1 MADKRYGQGCALS
14 VEALE
19 AKQLLAADCGLEDA
33 PAVEAAAS
41 VADTSVTPLDVGET
55 TQIALPTDLPEQF
68 TTTIDFEGQTLTL
81 ELDKNSVFGENT
93 KFLID
98 DGSGQLVEVKGVD
111 RSYLGQVAEHPDYVV
126 SGVLSPNG
134 LSASIIRPGLKSIV
148 IDPSHATPG
157 VHFVSL
163 AADVAHDHDGDG
175 IPDHTAEEHQNET
188 DGGHPP
194 GCTCAGCCGESSS
207 EPADPETAA
216 SVDPIT
222 VDQQAPAEANGP
234 SGDGG
239 PSTATLPPTRVMN
252 VYEFEVGVDVG
263 TNALQ
268 NNYGGGTTAQKVATA
283 MAEVQKIPGNLDAR
297 YLHSTGIK
305 HRLGT
310 IIIRTDGDPFT
321 VNNGNDSSGLSAF
334 RSYWNNNPG
343 IVGNTHDLAVFHVRA
358 SPSGLAFVGTAGTSS
373 GYALSAS
380 NGPSSWADGTLV
392 HEFGHSWNL
401 PHVNDGR
408 NIGMFYENRP
418 RDNNGSS
425 SAGGRNDF
433 ISPMDG
439 RGAHN
444 IGRFATDE
452 ALRVIARRN
461 IRLGA
466 GDLINDP
473 GEVKP
478 FGHRD
483 SLQVGTDPVTVDVI
497 ANDYDVNNDVLDLE
511 LLDTVSLLGGTIA
524 LSQGTGPGGRN
535 ELIYTPPAGGAD
547 GDFFHYTVVDSTGRS
562 DFGAVH
568 VTSAVIG
575 VDTALD
581 FYSYDPGTSDSPV
594 FNNPNA
600 NPPIQ
605 AIRLTPQ
612 TAGDV
617 SWSGSVTAID
627 RGSDAG
633 NAYNRDFI
641 TGTSPVTWSH
651 KIENGRWRVTVN
663 MTDADRNLD
672 NMYVNGEGQPGLT
685 DLDRPIGSNQ
695 TVSFDVDVLD
705 GELNLEFGDADTV
718 NPLWAVNRINLQQL
732 EAFVAPLL
740 EGDYNEDGVVDAAD
754 YTVYLDAFGQDVAAP
769 FDGADGNGSG
779 TIDAGDRDVWAA
791 NYGAQLVTVPL
802 INATLGNG
810 EFAVD
815 NVADASLTGGGSDTI
830 SVILERDRALR
841 GSSASGRGVKVLG
854 WEVVRVSYSGGNGAF
869 GLDGNYG
876 FATDAGTGPGQ
887 TGQAFVNSGVV
898 NVISDTITR
907 DFKAGEKLDL
917 SYLLG
922 SDANGATA
930 SVQATVSLVFDVGLP
945 SERTTTLAAR
955 SATGL
960 TTPAITEEYTL
971 AADASSLSVRF
982 LLDGVET
989 GERTLLDSVT
999 LDLTTSSAFA
1009 ASASSVAA
1017 SPLTTSAASETA
1029 DQEIEEAP
1037 TQDTGV
1043 RQRVGFAEV
1052 RGAFRSAELAV
1063 ASRDSV
1069 LAVSAAPDQSDLLL
1083 LATVGVAQEDD
1094 SLAEALA
1101 ASEEDPADAAFDSLG
1116 DDLLASAF

>member
-98 DGSGQLVEVKGVD
+98 DGSGQLVEVEGVD

-194 GCTCAGCCGESSS
+194 GCTCAGCCGETSS
-207 EPADPETAA
+207 EPADQETAA

-222 VDQQAPAEANGP
+222 VDPQAPAEANGP

-268 NNYGGGTTAQKVATA
+268 NNYGSGTTAQKVATA

-321 VNNGNDSSGLSAF
+321 VSNGNDTAGLNAF
-334 RSYWNNNPG
+334 RSYWNSNPG
-343 IVGNTHDLAVFHVRA
+343 IVGNTHDLAVFHIRSA
-358 SPSGLAFVGTAGTSS
+358 PSGLAFVGTAGTSS

-380 NGPSSWADGTLV
+380 NGPSSWADGTLA

-418 RDNNGSS
+418 RNNNGSTT
-425 SAGGRNDF
+425 AGGRDDY

-439 RGAHN
+439 SGDHN
-444 IGRFATDE
+444 IGRLATDE
-452 ALRVIARRN
+452 ALRVLARRN
-461 IRLGA
+461 IRLGS
-466 GDLINDP
+466 GDLISDP

-483 SLQVGTDPVTVDVI
+483 ELEVGLTPVVFDVI
-497 ANDYDVNNDVLDLE
+497 ANDYDVNNDVLDVE
-511 LLDTVSLLGGTIA
+511 LLDTVSFLGGTIS
-524 LSQGTGPGGRN
+524 LSAGTGPGGRN
-535 ELIYTPPAGGAD
+535 EIIYTPPAGGGE

-568 VTSAVIG
+568 VTSAFIG
-575 VDTALD
+575 VNTGQD
-581 FYSYDPGTSDSPV
+581 FYSYDPGTTDSPV
-594 FNNPNA
+594 FNNPV
-600 NPPIQ
+600 Q
-605 AIRLTPQ
+605 AVRLTPQ
-612 TAGDV
+612 TIGDV
-617 SWSGSVTAID
+617 SWSAPVQAVD
-627 RGSDAG
+627 RGDSAG
-633 NAYNRDFI
+633 NAYNRDLIF
-641 TGTSPVTWSH
+641 GTSAVTWSH
-651 KIENGRWRVTVN
+651 KIENGRWQVTVN
-663 MTDADRNLD
+663 MSDPSNNLD

-685 DLDRPIGSNQ
+685 DLDRPIGTNN
-695 TVSFDVDVLD
+695 TVSFEVDVLD

-754 YTVYLDAFGQDVAAP
+754 YTVYLDALGQDVAAP

-791 NYGAQLVTVPL
+791 NYGAELVTVPL

-815 NVADASLTGGGSDTI
+815 NLGDASSVGGGTETL

-841 GSSASGRGVKVLG
+841 GTSGANRGVAVLG
-854 WEVVRVSYSGGNGAF
+854 WEVRRDSYNGGNPALGV
-869 GLDGNYG
+869 DGNYG

-887 TGQAFVNSGVV
+887 TGQAFVNSGDASVV
-898 NVISDTITR
+898 SDAISR
-907 DFKAGEKLDL
+907 DFFAGESLQL

-922 SDANGATA
+922 TDAGATTE
-930 SVQATVSLVFDVGLP
+930 VEATVSLLFDVGLP
-945 SERTTTLAAR
+945 TARTHNFAVR

-971 AADASSLSVRF
+971 AAPATTLSVQF
-982 LLDGVET
+982 IIGGVEV
-989 GERTLLDSVT
+989 GRRALLDSVV
-999 LDLTTSSAFA
+999 LDLTTSSALA
-1009 ASASSVAA
+1009 ASASSAVA
-1017 SPLTTSAASETA
+1017 SPLTAVAASETA
-1029 DQEIEEAP
+1029 AQEVDATEEAP

-1043 RQRVGFAEV
+1043 RQRVGFAAV
-1052 RGAFRSAELAV
+1052 RGAFRSAELTV

-1069 LAVSAAPDQSDLLL
+1069 LAVSAASDQSDLLL
-1083 LATVGVAQEDD
+1083 HATVGVAQEDD

-1101 ASEEDPADAAFDSLG
+1101 ASEEDAADAAFDSLG
-1116 DDLLASAF
+1116 DNLLASAF